1 MKILV
6 NNYSKEKSNNSIKF
20 ICKNCSSELL
30 VDEDDLITHSDG
42 VNSIICPCCRKMS
55 QVFKEELF
63 PITTENVS
71 YPKHFTVV
79 NANSN
84 KNIKRLTDSE
94 INNEIKIGIEF
105 LKKNKNQEYY
115 FISYGEMFL
124 SIFNF
129 AEDGEYMV
137 IVTKDFSEAFV
148 NIKE

>member
-6 NNYSKEKSNNSIKF
+6 NNYLKEDVEDKNTTTVECSKCGSVLE
-20 ICKNCSSELL
+20 ICEN
-30 VDEDDLITHSDG
+30 DLYGQSTIL
-42 VNSIICPCCRKMS
+42 CPCCKRMFE
-55 QVFKEELF
+55 VDTDELF
-63 PITTENVS
+63 VVTTENIS

-84 KNIKRLTDSE
+84 KNIKLLTDSE

-105 LKKNKNQEYY
+105 LKKNKNKEYY

-129 AEDGEYMV
+129 EEDGEYMV